1 MSGQVRNM
9 PGQVRNMPGQVRNM
23 SGQVRNMSG
32 KVRNMPRVRKQVWE
46 RLCKLQTFWTYFL
59 VTYLVKQACV
69 FLQGPSLL
77 KIKIWSICS
86 DIGVNKAY
94 NISLNSHMTKYW
106 PLNVRNFNPRYWGGA
121 KGLALQIMIMI
132 RMRTFDK
139 DLRPGPGLRSVTSV
153 LVGSIQHYFFLLVLD
168 IGSQIR
174 ESSFRKFF
182 NILVSFCY
190 IGNYFSLF
198 TTNIFSLSATL
209 CTRLCEEHIRRIVL
223 DKKIN

>member
-1 MSGQVRNM
+1 
-9 PGQVRNMPGQVRNM
+9 
-23 SGQVRNMSG
+23 
-32 KVRNMPRVRKQVWE
+32 
-46 RLCKLQTFWTYFL
+46 
-59 VTYLVKQACV
+59 
-69 FLQGPSLL
+69 
-77 KIKIWSICS
+77 
-86 DIGVNKAY
+86 
-94 NISLNSHMTKYW
+94 
-106 PLNVRNFNPRYWGGA
+106 
-121 KGLALQIMIMI
+121 MI

-198 TTNIFSLSATL
+198 TTNIFSLLAPL

-223 DKKIN
+223 DKKINKWEHRNEVMEGNVSGPLVPRQYLGLKFQTIKGQYFVH